1 MFEVVHSWFYIF
13 LRLSISDDF
22 HHQCYGDSYTSVSVG
37 YGDSDMPVLV
47 CQEWQS
53 ETDMAVINMQTRDIE
68 PMLT

>member
-13 LRLSISDDF
+13 LILSISDDF

-37 YGDSDMPVLV
+37 YSDMPGLV

-68 PMLT
+68 LMLV